1 MVEEVVLL
9 SKRFRFDLWVVV
21 DRRIK
26 LLSEFNIDD
35 LREVFNNLVGIFCYL
50 LLKFDF
56 EYEEL
61 DVSDSFVVKEIIVI

>member
-1 MVEEVVLL
+1 M
-9 SKRFRFDLWVVV
+9 
-21 DRRIK
+21 
-26 LLSEFNIDD
+26 LSEFNIDD